1 MAYETVKASPELS
14 RRLMEHLG
22 KRGLLRLIKPVSG
35 DVSNQAMWKWGKI
48 GIPLSYVYYLKYQ
61 FPAAYREALGKD
73 VPDEAVREADDGAPD
88 EAVEGSA
95 YEASDRQ

>member
-14 RRLMEHLG
+14 RRLMEHFG
-22 KRGLLRLIKPVSG
+22 KMGLLRLIKPVSG
-35 DVSNQAMWKWGKI
+35 DVSNQAMWKWGKT
-48 GIPLSYVYYLKYQ
+48 GMPLSYVYYLKFQY
-61 FPAAYREALGKD
+61 PAAYREALGED
-73 VPDEAVREADDGAPD
+73 MPD

>member
-48 GIPLSYVYYLKYQ
+48 GMPLSYVYYLKYQ
-61 FPAAYREALGKD
+61 FPAAYREALGED
-73 VPDEAVREADDGAPD
+73 MPDEAVREAGNKT
-88 EAVEGSA
+88 
-95 YEASDRQ
+95 SDRQ

>member
-14 RRLMEHLG
+14 RRLMEHFG
-22 KRGLLRLIKPVSG
+22 KMGLLRMIKPVSG
-35 DVSNQAMWKWGKI
+35 RVSNQAMWKWGKT
-48 GIPLSYVYYLKYQ
+48 GMPLSYVYYLKFQY
-61 FPAAYREALGKD
+61 PEAYKDALG
-73 VPDEAVREADDGAPD
+73 ELPD

>member
-14 RRLMEHLG
+14 RRLMEHFW
-22 KRGLLRLIKPVSG
+22 KMGLLRLIKPVSG

-48 GIPLSYVYYLKYQ
+48 GMPLSYVYYLKYQ

-73 VPDEAVREADDGAPD
+73 MPDEAVRETGD
-88 EAVEGSA
+88 
-95 YEASDRQ
+95 EASDRQ

>member
-35 DVSNQAMWKWGKI
+35 DVSNQAMWKWGKT
-48 GIPLSYVYYLKYQ
+48 GMPLSYVYYLKFQY
-61 FPAAYREALGKD
+61 PEAYKDALGEL
-73 VPDEAVREADDGAPD
+73 PDEAVREAGDKAPD
-88 EAVEGSA
+88 
-95 YEASDRQ
+95 RQ